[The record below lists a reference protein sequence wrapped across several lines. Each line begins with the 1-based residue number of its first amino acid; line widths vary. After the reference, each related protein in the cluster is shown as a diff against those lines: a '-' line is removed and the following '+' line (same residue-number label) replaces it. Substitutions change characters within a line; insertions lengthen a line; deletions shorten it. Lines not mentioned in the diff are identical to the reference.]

1 MQNTMYS
8 KCDLPSILDSV
19 SYAVVAV
26 DTHCRVIYLNKGAEL
41 FFLSRKRPIDACLG
55 NSCEPLL
62 PLATPKIVEA
72 MRDDAFRAGKGRI
85 VDKGNDLFFEITPL
99 MQQGAFQGA
108 VVSLQRPERF
118 EELAV
123 KLDTYQHMAQQ
134 LKAIF
139 QSSSDG
145 IWVTDGQG
153 YVLDINKASERLNG
167 IDSSTLRGKNIL
179 DLLENGHIDDS
190 ATIHVQQSKQQQTI
204 IQNVPGTGRQ
214 LLVTGTPVFNDK
226 GELILV
232 VANERDITDL
242 NTLHEHLDQAR
253 KAQEKVQRELDT
265 LTMLELK
272 QGGVV
277 AESKAMRQV
286 LTTCLKLSQ
295 LEATNILLLGESGTG
310 KGLLAKF
317 IHKSGP
323 RKNKPFISVNCAS
336 LPDALFEAELF
347 GYEKG
352 AFTGALESGRI
363 GLMQL
368 AGEGTLFLDEVA
380 EIPLAS
386 QAKLLKCL
394 DEREYRSLGG
404 TAPKHMECN
413 IIAATNRDL
422 ENWVQHKRFRGDLLY
437 RLNTFTVS
445 IPPLRDRLEDIFE
458 LTTQL
463 LGQEN
468 AKYKA
473 HKRISTRGMNLLQD
487 YPFPGN
493 VRELMGIIRKG
504 VVMCDDAL
512 LDDFIAELL
521 HKELETPQEEHPI
534 TLTSA
539 LDKVEREMLSKARSI
554 CSGTREMA
562 QFLGVS
568 QATVVRK
575 LQKHGMRAPGY
586 ASAASQTK

>member
-1 MQNTMYS
+1 MHNHMY
-8 KCDLPSILDSV
+8 KNCDLPSILDSI

-26 DTHCRVIYLNKGAEL
+26 DTHCRVIYINKGAEL
-41 FFLSRKRPIDACLG
+41 FFKSKGRPIDSCLG
-55 NSCEPLL
+55 SDSEPLL
-62 PLATPKIVEA
+62 PLATPKIRAA
-72 MRDDAFRAGKGRI
+72 MEDSEFRAGRGRI
-85 VDKGNDLFFEITPL
+85 VDKGNDLFYEITPL
-99 MQQGAFQGA
+99 MQKGAFSGA
-108 VVSLQRPERF
+108 VISLQRPERF

-123 KLDTYQHMAQQ
+123 KLDAYQHVAQQ

-153 YVLDINKASERLNG
+153 YILDINKASERLNG
-167 IDSSTLRGKNIL
+167 IDANTLKGKNIL
-179 DLLENGHIDDS
+179 DMLENGLIDD
-190 ATIHVQQSKQQQTI
+190 AVTLHVLQTKQQHTI
-204 IQNVPGTGRQ
+204 IQNIPGTGRQ
-214 LLVTGTPVFNDK
+214 LLVTGTPAFNDR
-226 GELILV
+226 GELFLV

-265 LTMLELK
+265 LTMLELQ

-336 LPDALFEAELF
+336 LPDTLFEAELF

-368 AGEGTLFLDEVA
+368 AGDGTLFLDEVA
-380 EIPLAS
+380 EIPLSS

-404 TAPKHMECN
+404 STPKQMECN

-422 ENWVQHKRFRGDLLY
+422 ESWVKLKRFRGDLLY

-445 IPPLRDRLEDIFE
+445 IPPLRERLEDIFE
-458 LTTQL
+458 LTTRL
-463 LGQEN
+463 LEQEN
-468 AKYKA
+468 DKYKT
-473 HKRISTRGMNLLQD
+473 HKRISPRGMNLLQE
-487 YPFPGN
+487 YSFPGN
-493 VRELMGIIRKG
+493 VRELIGIIRKG
-504 VVMCDDAL
+504 AVMCDDSL
-512 LDDFIAELL
+512 LDDFLAELL
-521 HKELETPQEEHPI
+521 HLETTPPQNTTPL
-534 TLTSA
+534 TLNQA
-539 LDKVEREMLSKARSI
+539 LDKIEREMLSKARST

-562 QFLGVS
+562 QYLGIS

-575 LQKHGMRAPGY
+575 LQKHAIRPPGH
-586 ASAASQTK
+586 SGI